1 MLGGSTLARLTQPL
15 GRMPGHQTLGKT
27 SVKLEPEV
35 RVKSQTYENVKTAAF
50 FFKMLAPG
58 GSAPAAKRRPR
69 KGYTQG
75 PA

>member
-1 MLGGSTLARLTQPL
+1 MLARLTQVL
-15 GRMPGHQTLGKT
+15 GRIRGGQNVGKT
-27 SVKLEPEV
+27 NVKLEPGI
-35 RVKSQTYENVKTAAF
+35 RVKTQTYENVKAAAF